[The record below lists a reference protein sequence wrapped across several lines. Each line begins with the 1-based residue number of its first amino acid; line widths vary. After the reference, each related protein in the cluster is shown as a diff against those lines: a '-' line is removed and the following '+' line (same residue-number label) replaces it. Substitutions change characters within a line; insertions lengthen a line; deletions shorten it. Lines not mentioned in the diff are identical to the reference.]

1 MNGLRIVVTRSAQQA
16 EELARPLR
24 ERGATPIVLPVIGI
38 VPPEDPTALAQAI
51 SHIDSYDWIVF
62 SSVNGVKALGKQDCR
77 ARIATV
83 GAATRDFAKQQ
94 GFMVSVTPES
104 YVAEA
109 LVEAL
114 GAEDLRGQR
123 ILIPSAAVTRDVVRQ
138 ELVRRGARVD
148 VVEAYCNVM
157 PDEAPRMANEVFR
170 EPFPDWITFASS
182 SAVDNLAS
190 LVSREVLRR
199 SKIASIGPVTS
210 KTIRGRAL
218 AVDAE
223 AVVHT
228 ITGLVAAIENAL
240 A

>member
-1 MNGLRIVVTRSAQQA
+1 VVTRAAQQA
-16 EELARPLR
+16 EELAVPLR
-24 ERGATPIVLPVIGI
+24 ERGAIPILLPLIGI
-38 VPPEDPTALAQAI
+38 APPADPSTLAKAI
-51 SHIDSYDWIVF
+51 SQIDSYDWIVF
-62 SSVNGVKALGKQDCR
+62 SSVNGVKAVGKQDCR

-94 GFMVSVTPES
+94 GFTVSVTPES

-114 GAEDLRGQR
+114 GAEDLSGRR
-123 ILIPSAAVTRDVVRQ
+123 ILIPTAAVTRDVVR
-138 ELVRRGARVD
+138 EALVRRGARVD
-148 VVEAYCNVM
+148 VVEAYRNVL
-157 PDEAPRMANEVFR
+157 PPEAPGRANEVFR
-170 EPFPDWITFASS
+170 PPFPDWITFASS

-190 LVSREVLRR
+190 LVSPEVLRR

-210 KTIRGRAL
+210 KTIRGHGL
-218 AVDAE
+218 TVDAE

-228 ITGLVAAIENAL
+228 IAGLVGAIEDCL